1 MLPRLQRAFAL
12 TFRQQRMPVQFTV
25 STNFT
30 TLEKIFLESSER
42 LKKKKQAGKIS
53 HYSSCW
59 VGTNFLTTFSTDK
72 RFIYF
77 YFIYDVL
84 PACTSGAHGGQK
96 RGHYMPQNYN

>member
-42 LKKKKQAGKIS
+42 LKKKNKLEKFLITQVAGLELIS
-53 HYSSCW
+53 
-59 VGTNFLTTFSTDK
+59 
-72 RFIYF
+72 
-77 YFIYDVL
+77 
-84 PACTSGAHGGQK
+84 
-96 RGHYMPQNYN
+96 

>member
-42 LKKKKQAGKIS
+42 LKKKKKNKLEKFLITQVAGLELIS
-53 HYSSCW
+53 
-59 VGTNFLTTFSTDK
+59 
-72 RFIYF
+72 
-77 YFIYDVL
+77 
-84 PACTSGAHGGQK
+84 
-96 RGHYMPQNYN
+96 

>member
-42 LKKKKQAGKIS
+42 LKKKKNKLEKFLITQVAGLELIS
-53 HYSSCW
+53 
-59 VGTNFLTTFSTDK
+59 
-72 RFIYF
+72 
-77 YFIYDVL
+77 
-84 PACTSGAHGGQK
+84 
-96 RGHYMPQNYN
+96 

>member
-42 LKKKKQAGKIS
+42 LKKKKTSWK
-53 HYSSCW
+53 
-59 VGTNFLTTFSTDK
+59 NFSLLK
-72 RFIYF
+72 
-77 YFIYDVL
+77 L
-84 PACTSGAHGGQK
+84 LGW
-96 RGHYMPQNYN
+96 N